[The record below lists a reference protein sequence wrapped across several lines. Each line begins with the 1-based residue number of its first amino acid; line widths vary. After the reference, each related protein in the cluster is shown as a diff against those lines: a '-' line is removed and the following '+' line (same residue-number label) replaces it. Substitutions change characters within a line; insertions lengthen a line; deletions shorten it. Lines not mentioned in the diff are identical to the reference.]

1 MPANLK
7 LILKIARQYILA
19 VILMVLAFIANLN
32 TILSR
37 ILPQLPSST
46 PPVAL
51 IYESRGE
58 ANFRNAFDT
67 IWLPVPTKALLYS
80 GDYIR
85 TGKGGSAKVTL
96 DPTKDPTIKKANS
109 GGGHGGAHDAEPD
122 KTVEHD
128 PDTVELTE
136 ETFVRITMER
146 GSFKIKLMSGD
157 VTVKISNPDTKVF
170 IQKGSDV
177 KEADEAV
184 KTVAEKIDNTD
195 RKDAPEQDLPKDIK
209 PLTEEDKEAL
219 EADENLRKE
228 IAYKTIPRN
237 GLVLLF
243 MSDQTYKFRFANKC
257 SKSCSLKIW
266 RGQNQIAE
274 ASFKDGADVVWDL
287 PVNSSTF
294 GSYRWQVVT
303 NNKTY
308 DGGFAMLAY
317 NKDNV
322 NKSMQEKADVE
333 VNF

>member
-1 MPANLK
+1 MPSKLK
-7 LILKIARQYILA
+7 LILKVARQYILA
-19 VILMVLAFIANLN
+19 IILMILAFIANLN
-32 TILSR
+32 TFLSR

-46 PPVAL
+46 PAVAL
-51 IYESRGE
+51 IYESRGD

-96 DPTKDPTIKKANS
+96 NPTKDPTQKKSAQDTS
-109 GGGHGGAHDAEPD
+109 HGGSPGATTTPES
-122 KTVEHD
+122 D

-157 VTVKISNPDTKVF
+157 VTVKIKNPDTKVY

-177 KEADEAV
+177 KEAEDSE
-184 KTVAEKIDNTD
+184 KTVAEKIDNTN
-195 RKDAPEQDLPKDIK
+195 RKDAPEQELPKDIQ
-209 PLTEEDKEAL
+209 PLTEEEKETE
-219 EADENLRKE
+219 EAIKKE
-228 IAYKTIPRN
+228 IAFKTIPRN
-237 GLVLLF
+237 SLVLLF
-243 MSDQTYKFRFANKC
+243 MSDQNYKFRFANKC
-257 SKSCSLKIW
+257 INACTLKLW
-266 RGQNQIAE
+266 RGQNQVAE
-274 ASFKDGADVVWDL
+274 ASFKNGEEIVREL

-294 GSYRWQVVT
+294 GSYRWQVTT

-308 DGGFAMLAY
+308 DGGFDMLAY

-322 NKSMQEKADVE
+322 NKSLSEKADVE